1 MIYAVSNAY
10 FSCVLSNGW
19 TQFYVPWDPTYYQ
32 AGAALIRKH
41 VGVAFNISLW
51 IFIIILVIL
60 LIFRIVGRF
69 GRK

>member
-1 MIYAVSNAY
+1 MLFPLLTLAAS
-10 FSCVLSNGW
+10 FPTDGRK
-19 TQFYVPWDPTYYQ
+19 FYVPWDPTYYQ
-32 AGAALIRKH
+32 AGAALIRNH